1 MKSEVSADL
10 RRPNEKVEWV
20 LYKLDKDDVAPNYYT
35 IVSLVFG
42 MMAITMKVRLHA
54 WLCLLFSLAQ
64 LTTTNFSDMD
74 FKQTVGSLMLAGM
87 TFWSAFAQKS
97 SIPRP
102 APTPHMQ

>member
-42 MMAITMKVRLHA
+42 MMAITMKVGL
-54 WLCLLFSLAQ
+54 SSSPAQ
-64 LTTTNFSDMD
+64 
-74 FKQTVGSLMLAGM
+74 
-87 TFWSAFAQKS
+87 
-97 SIPRP
+97 
-102 APTPHMQ
+102 

>member
-10 RRPNEKVEWV
+10 RRPSEKVEWV
-20 LYKLDKDDVAPNYYT
+20 LYKLDKDEVAPNYYT

-74 FKQTVGSLMLAGM
+74 FKQTVGSVMLAGM
-87 TFWSAFAQKS
+87 TFWAAFAQKS
-97 SIPRP
+97 SIPKPP
-102 APTPHMQ
+102 ATPPMQ